1 MKTNRPTCATN
12 GSTPP
17 RKLRVLDLSSNK
29 FSWRPT
35 FFRKQLSHL
44 ERIHLEEFKH
54 LGGFMGN
61 KGGIL
66 FPEKH
71 HLNKR
76 ERLRKVSFRWVL
88 EGWPTGDFFQ
98 RLKTILQ
105 HMGVSKNGG
114 TPKSS
119 ILIRFSL
126 VNHPFWGT
134 PILGTPHGTVYQKP
148 LEFFGFMEKETNP
161 ILFWQGFWTT
171 PTQGPSKRR
180 LFGWRLTFLDS
191 EISINLRKCHWHP
204 GVGCRSKQ
212 KLFQWNL
219 NPLFC

>member
-1 MKTNRPTCATN
+1 MGFVYRNRRHHQASSHRVRFHSYIQSLTNRPTCGPTN

-71 HLNKR
+71 HLNKW

-105 HMGVSKNGG
+105 HMGVS
-114 TPKSS
+114 
-119 ILIRFSL
+119 
-126 VNHPFWGT
+126 
-134 PILGTPHGTVYQKP
+134 
-148 LEFFGFMEKETNP
+148 
-161 ILFWQGFWTT
+161 
-171 PTQGPSKRR
+171 
-180 LFGWRLTFLDS
+180 
-191 EISINLRKCHWHP
+191 
-204 GVGCRSKQ
+204 
-212 KLFQWNL
+212 
-219 NPLFC
+219 